1 MARKTRLFEVLGL
14 NINGDLPDEKVV
26 EVALKA
32 DRANVIIWIGE
43 NPLFKDPFYVA
54 DLIVDF
60 VSVPIGFGIVSP
72 LRRSCSEIVE
82 QVHSLI
88 NRHSNEFLLG
98 IAPGNFRDPK
108 KALEVTV
115 RCLEKL
121 KEKLDIPIFCGCSSP
136 IITAKASKIADG
148 ILFNYGYPEFL
159 KWISRF
165 AEREIIKVAF
175 APALILSSD
184 FEQDLLLA
192 CAIVSC
198 SSRKFVEEF
207 GFVKMCKDFA
217 ELDFGRL
224 ISIRQRGAD
233 LFEVDDFKTILKY
246 RDVLLDKF
254 SISGNL
260 SDVKKRVKD
269 LLKICDHVV
278 LGDPFF
284 RDGKAVE
291 LLKSIKSQL
300 DCWRG

>member
-1 MARKTRLFEVLGL
+1 MARKTRLSEVLGL
-14 NINGDLPDEKVV
+14 NINGDLPDEKIV

-32 DRANVIIWIGE
+32 DRANVVIWIGE

-82 QVHSLI
+82 HVRKLI
-88 NRHSNEFLLG
+88 KRNEILLG
-98 IAPGNFRDPK
+98 IAPGNFSNPK
-108 KALEVTV
+108 IALEVTV

-121 KEKLDIPIFCGCSSP
+121 KEKLDTPIFCGCSSP
-136 IITAKASKIADG
+136 LITSKASKIADG

-159 KWISRF
+159 RWISRF

-175 APALILSSD
+175 APSLILPSD

-207 GFVKMCKDFA
+207 GFVGMCKDFA

-224 ISIRQRGAD
+224 ISIRQRGEN
-233 LFEVDDFKTILKY
+233 LSKVDEFKTILKH
-246 RDVLLDKF
+246 REVLLDKF

-260 SDVKKRVKD
+260 SDVKKRTSD
-269 LLKICDHVV
+269 LLRICDHVV

-291 LLKSIKSQL
+291 VLKSIKSQL
-300 DCWRG
+300 CWRG